1 MILLAQLLPLGRRGG
16 GTQEALQGSIP
27 APEEGAAAGVVGHK
41 DQAAERRPDGALSR
55 GPARPS
61 PRVGSHS
68 PAASK
73 QVACLP
79 DVYVARGIPSARI
92 PSLSTARVPQPPIDR
107 WLHEGP
113 NIRTYVGEAGL

>member
-27 APEEGAAAGVVGHK
+27 APEEGAAAGVVGLK
-41 DQAAERRPDGALSR
+41 DPAAEWRPDGALSR

-61 PRVGSHS
+61 PKVGSHS
-68 PAASK
+68 HAASK

-79 DVYVARGIPSARI
+79 GAYVARAGDPFGSETFIIPS
-92 PSLSTARVPQPPIDR
+92 PSPATA
-107 WLHEGP
+107 
-113 NIRTYVGEAGL
+113 N